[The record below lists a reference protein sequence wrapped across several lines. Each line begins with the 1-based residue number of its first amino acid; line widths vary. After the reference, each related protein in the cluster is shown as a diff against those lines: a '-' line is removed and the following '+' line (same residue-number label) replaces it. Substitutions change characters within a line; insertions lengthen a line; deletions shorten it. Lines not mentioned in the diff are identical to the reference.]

1 MVRAPV
7 LLPPHTQ
14 PRPGLSPGLPV
25 RDHSVRAGRGSWGVF
40 RMGSSCRVAATEG
53 KELVT
58 CPFSARHQ
66 MHTVCGDCVCA
77 MPTWQLT
84 AHISE
89 GLSRALL
96 KQIKHLLFRF
106 FSIFFSFLQKHAYIY
121 RVWWI
126 LGKTYIHA
134 RSLTLTHTTL
144 SFLAPGLNHQSLED
158 MARAASPPMSCV
170 YSPPCPSAKLVLCG
184 AGVGIGG
191 RLWTQEAQGRAV
203 AKASLGTVHASEGEM
218 KGLAPLDQEAQG
230 SESTCLLRQA
240 LRWLARGLWGGR
252 GQVEVCWQLLSEG
265 ASCQCPVVRGSSQS
279 SKEAGE
285 RRHPSALRYGDP
297 PPRLSPPW
305 PACRA

>member
-106 FSIFFSFLQKHAYIY
+106 FSIFFFFFT
-121 RVWWI
+121 
-126 LGKTYIHA
+126 KTCIHIQGMVDPGEDVHT
-134 RSLTLTHTTL
+134 RTLTHTHSHNT
-144 SFLAPGLNHQSLED
+144 FLLGPRPE
-158 MARAASPPMSCV
+158 SPKP
-170 YSPPCPSAKLVLCG
+170 
-184 AGVGIGG
+184 
-191 RLWTQEAQGRAV
+191 
-203 AKASLGTVHASEGEM
+203 
-218 KGLAPLDQEAQG
+218 
-230 SESTCLLRQA
+230 
-240 LRWLARGLWGGR
+240 
-252 GQVEVCWQLLSEG
+252 
-265 ASCQCPVVRGSSQS
+265 
-279 SKEAGE
+279 
-285 RRHPSALRYGDP
+285 
-297 PPRLSPPW
+297 
-305 PACRA
+305 